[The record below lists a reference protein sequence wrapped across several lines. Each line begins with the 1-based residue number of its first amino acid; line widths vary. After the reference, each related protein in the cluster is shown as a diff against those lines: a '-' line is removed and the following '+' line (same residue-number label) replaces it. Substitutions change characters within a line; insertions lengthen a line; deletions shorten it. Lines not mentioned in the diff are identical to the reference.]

1 MFNWFKRNKEE
12 KVSTPNSPEQTAP
25 AASEAPATSEVS
37 VSEPS
42 SATESPEPSSKK
54 GLRGFLDSAKELA
67 LTPVDPWF
75 NKMAQGLDK
84 TRRQFV
90 NRVSGL
96 FSSSNK
102 IDEDFWDELES
113 ILLTA
118 DVGLTASADILDRL
132 KKAQKSKKI
141 TQPNDLLTEMKS
153 ILGDILRQHKGEK
166 CGLDLHPG
174 ELKVVMM
181 VGVNGVGKTTT
192 AAKLAAKFKAYGHKV
207 ILAAADTFRAAAIDQ
222 LQSWA
227 EKIGVDVVSHQEGSD
242 PSAVVFDAIKAAQAR
257 GCDLVIIDTAGR
269 LHNKVNLME
278 ELGKIR
284 RVCDKAC
291 PGAPHETWLVV
302 DATTG
307 QNALEQAKVFNRAAE
322 LTGVVMCKLDGT
334 GKGGVVIAVGE
345 EFHLPVRYIG
355 VGEGADDLREFD
367 PDLFLEALF
376 AEPANYKEIEAK
388 AETDET

>member
-12 KVSTPNSPEQTAP
+12 KATPPK
-25 AASEAPATSEVS
+25 AASQTTPEAHTQPTVSQPPAEKVPQ
-37 VSEPS
+37 EPNG
-42 SATESPEPSSKK
+42 KK
-54 GLRGFLDSAKELA
+54 GLRAFLDSAKELA

-90 NRVSGL
+90 NQVSAL
-96 FSSSNK
+96 FFSSNK

-118 DVGLTASADILDRL
+118 DVGLTASADILKRL
-132 KKAQKSKKI
+132 KTAQKEKKI
-141 TQPNDLLTEMKS
+141 TQPSDLLTEMKA

-166 CGLDLHPG
+166 CGLELTPG
-174 ELKVVMM
+174 QLKVVMM

-192 AAKLAAKFKAYGHKV
+192 AAKLAAKFKADGHKV

-227 EKIGVDVVSHQEGSD
+227 ERIGVDLVSHQEGSD

-269 LHNKVNLME
+269 LHNKANLME

-284 RVCDKAC
+284 RVCHKAC

-355 VGEGADDLREFD
+355 VGEAVDDLREFD

-376 AEPANYKEIEAK
+376 AEPANYKEIETK
-388 AETDET
+388 AEADEA

>member
-1 MFNWFKRNKEE
+1 MFNWFKRKEE
-12 KVSTPNSPEQTAP
+12 KNSTQNHAEPTVSD
-25 AASEAPATSEVS
+25 TSES
-37 VSEPS
+37 KRIAETPS
-42 SATESPEPSSKK
+42 QEQDNKK
-54 GLRGFLDSAKELA
+54 GLRSFFNSAKELA

-75 NKMAQGLDK
+75 NKMTQGLDK

-90 NRVSGL
+90 NRVSNL
-96 FSSSNK
+96 FSSSHK

-132 KKAQKSKKI
+132 KATQKSKKI
-141 TQPNDLLTEMKS
+141 SQPNELLAEMKS
-153 ILGDILRQHKGEK
+153 ILSDILRQHKGEK

-192 AAKLAAKFKAYGHKV
+192 AAKLAAKFKADGHKV

-227 EKIGVDVVSHQEGSD
+227 EKIGVDLVSHQEGSD

-278 ELGKIR
+278 ELGKIK

-345 EFHLPVRYIG
+345 EFNLPVRYIG
-355 VGEGADDLREFD
+355 VGEAVDDLREFD

-376 AEPANYKEIEAK
+376 AEPINYKEIEAK
-388 AETDET
+388 AETDEA

>member
-1 MFNWFKRNKEE
+1 MFKNWFKRNKEDKAPVQE
-12 KVSTPNSPEQTAP
+12 NTETQATPVEQEQQAAPEQVQEQP
-25 AASEAPATSEVS
+25 EQ
-37 VSEPS
+37 EPN
-42 SATESPEPSSKK
+42 AKK
-54 GLRGFLDSAKELA
+54 GLRGLFNSAKELA

-75 NKMAQGLDK
+75 SKMAQGLDK

-90 NRVSGL
+90 SRVSNL

-102 IDEDFWDELES
+102 IDEDFWDELEN

-118 DVGLTASADILDRL
+118 DVGLTASTNILDKL
-132 KKAQKSKKI
+132 KKVQKSKKI
-141 TQPNDLLTEMKS
+141 SQPAELLTELKS
-153 ILGDILRQHKGEK
+153 ILGEILHQHKGET
-166 CGLDLHPG
+166 CGLALTAG
-174 ELKVVMM
+174 QLKVVMM

-192 AAKLAAKFKAYGHKV
+192 AAKLAAKFKAEGHKV

-227 EKIGVDVVSHQEGSD
+227 AKIGVDIVSHQEGSD

-257 GCDLVIIDTAGR
+257 NCDLVIIDTAGR

-278 ELGKIR
+278 ELGKIK

-345 EFHLPVRYIG
+345 EFNLPVRYIG
-355 VGEGADDLREFD
+355 VGEAADDLREFD

-388 AETDET
+388 AETDEAE